1 MWVNMKPHTVQLYNP
16 IAVPYT
22 VGITGKN
29 SAIDQKTSVQQ
40 LKPGQHIA
48 INVIPKIVSSSAE
61 FNSLGLRARQCKLK
75 HETNGLSFLNEYSRK
90 GCELECAIKKA
101 TAFCRCLPWNYP
113 NNFTTVPICDMFGAH
128 CFDKVMSD
136 ETFYKKCQGICL
148 EDCKGMALTMW
159 HTFFPLNLEE
169 ICKEGHMIYEQID
182 QTFGK
187 HFAFESYRAL
197 VEGGS
202 IPNLAASYAN
212 GSLCK
217 SFVKNY
223 LSFVSVESPSTSVIS
238 SRREKRFSFFDQLGT
253 IGGTLGLFTGMSLLS
268 IADVLLFSYTVIKSI
283 MKDFV
288 QMFSTSDSQDKSVS
302 SKNNEKD
309 PIHGLSMDCCNKK
322 KIYHNEE
329 HIQNLYVSS
338 WKSHFYD

>member
-1 MWVNMKPHTVQLYNP
+1 
-16 IAVPYT
+16 
-22 VGITGKN
+22 
-29 SAIDQKTSVQQ
+29 
-40 LKPGQHIA
+40 
-48 INVIPKIVSSSAE
+48 
-61 FNSLGLRARQCKLK
+61 
-75 HETNGLSFLNEYSRK
+75 
-90 GCELECAIKKA
+90 
-101 TAFCRCLPWNYP
+101 
-113 NNFTTVPICDMFGAH
+113 
-128 CFDKVMSD
+128 
-136 ETFYKKCQGICL
+136 
-148 EDCKGMALTMW
+148 
-159 HTFFPLNLEE
+159 
-169 ICKEGHMIYEQID
+169 MIYKHID

-187 HFAFESYRAL
+187 HFAFESYRTL

-202 IPNLAASYAN
+202 IPNLAVSYAN

-288 QMFSTSDSQDKSVS
+288 QMFSTSDSQGKSVS

-309 PIHGLSMDCCNKK
+309 PIHGLCMDCCNKK

-338 WKSHFYD
+338 WKLHSYDSKISNDM